1 MKSKSTFLIISP
13 RQGKNVARLA
23 DVLAVL
29 SAAGWKTDTALKEF
43 AGHTMELAKEAAEAS
58 YDLVIGYGGDGTL
71 NQVVNGVMA
80 AKRRRSIVG
89 LIPGGT
95 ANVWAHE
102 IGLPDHPVKASLL
115 LINSEGRKVDLG
127 HVGVDSLHL
136 PSMKNEPPGK
146 PSPPSGGRHHFLLM
160 AGLGIDAAVMR
171 RVSAPLKERIG
182 QAAVALAAAKELP
195 FQHAF
200 PIEIASSVAGG
211 ERAVLWKGEALQVI
225 VGNTRR
231 YGNIAEVTGDAHID
245 DGLLDVGI
253 ITAGDALSTIQ
264 QVLAALLHREPVHG
278 RSEYFRG
285 RRFWISAPASVGLQL
300 DGSRVKLKDYL
311 AEPDRAALG
320 ETENP
325 DAVLVT
331 YRFEAMPRALR
342 LAIPRAYDGVLFEG
356 GAGKEGEPEDGVGGD
371 TPGSEGGHQAE
382 PVDALLEE
390 GRKITVVAVGPN
402 PERKAAWIV
411 AGATPDK
418 DTGESKP
425 VAVRID
431 RDTRLATR
439 DGESLAPAAAANLS
453 EGSVIAVE
461 GKRSKRGV
469 IRAKRVVVV
478 R

>member
-1 MKSKSTFLIISP
+1 
-13 RQGKNVARLA
+13 
-23 DVLAVL
+23 
-29 SAAGWKTDTALKEF
+29 
-43 AGHTMELAKEAAEAS
+43 
-58 YDLVIGYGGDGTL
+58 
-71 NQVVNGVMA
+71 
-80 AKRRRSIVG
+80 
-89 LIPGGT
+89 
-95 ANVWAHE
+95 
-102 IGLPDHPVKASLL
+102 
-115 LINSEGRKVDLG
+115 
-127 HVGVDSLHL
+127 
-136 PSMKNEPPGK
+136 
-146 PSPPSGGRHHFLLM
+146 M

-200 PIEIASSVAGG
+200 PIEIASSVRGE

-253 ITAGDALSTIQ
+253 ITAGDPLSTIE

-285 RRFWISAPASVGLQL
+285 KRFWITAPASVGLQL

-325 DAVLVT
+325 EAVLVT
-331 YRFEAMPRALR
+331 YRFDAMPRALR
-342 LAIPRAYDGVLFEG
+342 VAIPRSYDGALFEG

-371 TPGSEGGHQAE
+371 TPGSEGGQQAE
-382 PVDALLEE
+382 PVDALQEE
-390 GRKITVVAVGPN
+390 GRKITVVAAGPN

-431 RDTRLATR
+431 RDTSLVTR
-439 DGESLAPAAAANLS
+439 DGESLAPAAAAKLS
-453 EGSVIAVE
+453 EGSVIVVE

-469 IRAKRVVVV
+469 IRAKRVLVAS
-478 R
+478 

>member
-1 MKSKSTFLIISP
+1 M
-13 RQGKNVARLA
+13 
-23 DVLAVL
+23 
-29 SAAGWKTDTALKEF
+29 
-43 AGHTMELAKEAAEAS
+43 
-58 YDLVIGYGGDGTL
+58 IGYGGDGTL

-80 AKRRRSIVG
+80 AKRRRSVVG

-102 IGLPDHPVKASLL
+102 IGLPDDPVKASLL
-115 LINSEGRKVDLG
+115 LVNSEGRKVDLG

-136 PSMKNEPPGK
+136 PSTKNEPPGK
-146 PSPPSGGRHHFLLM
+146 PRPPSGGRHHFLLM

-253 ITAGDALSTIQ
+253 ITAGDPLSTME
-264 QVLAALLHREPVHG
+264 QVLAALLHREPAHG

-285 RRFWISAPASVGLQL
+285 RRFWITAPASVGLQL

-311 AEPDRAALG
+311 AGPDRAALG
-320 ETENP
+320 EAEHP
-325 DAVLVT
+325 EAVLVT
-331 YRFEAMPRALR
+331 YRFDAMPKAVH
-342 LAIPRAYDGVLFEG
+342 LAIPRSYDGALFEG
-356 GAGKEGEPEDGVGGD
+356 GAGKEGEREDGVGGD
-371 TPGSEGGHQAE
+371 TPGSEGGRQAE

-390 GRKITVVAVGPN
+390 GRRITVVAVGPN
-402 PERKAAWIV
+402 PGAQGNLDRCRRDPGQGHRGVQARRRAHRPRHQAGHARRRV
-411 AGATPDK
+411 ACAGRR
-418 DTGESKP
+418 GE
-425 VAVRID
+425 AF
-431 RDTRLATR
+431 
-439 DGESLAPAAAANLS
+439 G
-453 EGSVIAVE
+453 
-461 GKRSKRGV
+461 GKRDRGG
-469 IRAKRVVVV
+469 REAKQARGDPGEASRRGELTSPNLTTASAALPPPVP
-478 R
+478 RPAPEATDAAMPRP

>member
-1 MKSKSTFLIISP
+1 MKRKSALLIISP
-13 RQGKNVARLA
+13 RRGKNVARLA

-43 AGHTMELAKEAAEAS
+43 AGHTMELAREVAEAG

-80 AKRRRSIVG
+80 AKRRRTVVG
-89 LIPGGT
+89 LVPGGT

-102 IGLPDHPVKASLL
+102 IGLPDHPVKAALL
-115 LINSEGRKVDLG
+115 LVNSEGRKVDLG
-127 HVGVDSLHL
+127 HVAVDSLHL
-136 PSMKNEPPGK
+136 PSSRNEASGK
-146 PSPPSGGRHHFLLM
+146 SGPPSGGRHHFLLM

-195 FQHAF
+195 FQRAF
-200 PIEIASSVAGG
+200 PIEIASAVPGG
-211 ERAVLWKGEALQVI
+211 KRAVLWKGEALQVV

-231 YGNIAEVTGDAHID
+231 YGNIAEVTGDARID
-245 DGLLDVGI
+245 DGLLDVAI
-253 ITAGDALSTIQ
+253 ITAGDPLSTIE

-300 DGSRVKLKDYL
+300 DGSRVKLDDYL
-311 AEPDRAALG
+311 AKPDRAALK
-320 ETENP
+320 EAESP
-325 DAVLVT
+325 EAVLVT
-331 YRFEAMPRALR
+331 WRFDAMPHAARV
-342 LAIPRAYDGVLFEG
+342 AIPRSDDGTLFEG
-356 GAGKEGEPEDGVGGD
+356 GAGTEGEPEVGGGAD
-371 TPGSEGGHQAE
+371 APASEGVQHVG
-382 PVDALLEE
+382 P
-390 GRKITVVAVGPN
+390 GRKVTVVAVGPN

-411 AGATPDK
+411 AGAAPDK

-431 RDTRLATR
+431 RDTRLVTPDEEA
-439 DGESLAPAAAANLS
+439 LAPAAAANLS
-453 EGSVIAVE
+453 EGSVIVVE

-469 IRAKRVVVV
+469 IRAKRVVVPSATPPAT
-478 R
+478 

>member
-1 MKSKSTFLIISP
+1 MKGKSALLIISP
-13 RQGKNVARLA
+13 RRGKNVARLA
-23 DVLAVL
+23 DLLAVL

-43 AGHTMELAKEAAEAS
+43 AGHTMALAREAAEAG

-80 AKRRRSIVG
+80 AKRRRSVVG

-102 IGLPDHPVKASLL
+102 IGLPDDPVKASLL

-136 PSMKNEPPGK
+136 PSTKNGPPGK
-146 PSPPSGGRHHFLLM
+146 PPSGRRHHFLLM

-200 PIEIASSVAGG
+200 PIEIASSVPGG

-245 DGLLDVGI
+245 DGLLDIGI
-253 ITAGDALSTIQ
+253 ITAGDPLSTIE
-264 QVLAALLHREPVHG
+264 QVLAALLHREPAHG

-285 RRFWISAPASVGLQL
+285 RRFWITAPASVGLQL

-311 AEPDRAALG
+311 AGPDRAALG
-320 ETENP
+320 EAEHP
-325 DAVLVT
+325 EAVPVT
-331 YRFEAMPRALR
+331 YRFDAMPKAVH
-342 LAIPRAYDGVLFEG
+342 LAIPRSYDGALFEG
-356 GAGKEGEPEDGVGGD
+356 GAGKEGEREDGVGGD
-371 TPGSEGGHQAE
+371 TLGSEGGRQAE

-402 PERKAAWIV
+402 PERKATWIV

-431 RDTRLATR
+431 RDTRLVTP
-439 DGESLAPAAAANLS
+439 DGESLAPAAVAKLS
-453 EGSVIAVE
+453 EGSAIVVE

-478 R
+478 S

>member
-1 MKSKSTFLIISP
+1 MKAKSALLIINP
-13 RQGKNVARLA
+13 RRGKNVARLS

-43 AGHTMELAKEAAEAS
+43 RGHTMELAKAATETG

-80 AKRRRSIVG
+80 AAKQRRSIVG

-102 IGLPDHPVKASLL
+102 IGLPDDPVKAALL
-115 LINSEGRKVDLG
+115 LVDSDGRKVDLG
-127 HVGVDSLHL
+127 HVGVDAVRTRSRSADPPRKRRL
-136 PSMKNEPPGK
+136 PC
-146 PSPPSGGRHHFLLM
+146 GGRSHFLLM

-182 QAAVALAAAKELP
+182 QAAVALAAVKELP

-211 ERAVLWKGEALQVI
+211 DRAVLWKGEALQVI

-253 ITAGDALSTIQ
+253 ITAGDALSTIE
-264 QVLAALLHREPVHG
+264 QVLAALLHREPAHG

-285 RRFWISAPASVGLQL
+285 RHFWITAPASVGLQL
-300 DGSRVKLKDYL
+300 DGSRVKLDDYL
-311 AEPDRAALG
+311 AKPDRAALK
-320 ETENP
+320 EAESP
-325 DAVLVT
+325 EAVLVT
-331 YRFEAMPRALR
+331 YRFDAMPRAVR
-342 LAIPRAYDGVLFEG
+342 MAIPRSYDGALFEG
-356 GAGKEGEPEDGVGGD
+356 GGGKESEPEVGGGAD
-371 TPGSEGGHQAE
+371 APASEGGQHVG
-382 PVDALLEE
+382 P
-390 GRKITVVAVGPN
+390 GRKVTVVAVGPN

-411 AGATPDK
+411 AGAAPDK
-418 DTGESKP
+418 DTGESKS

-431 RDTRLATR
+431 RDTRLVTPDEEA
-439 DGESLAPAAAANLS
+439 LAPAAAANLS
-453 EGSVIAVE
+453 EGSVIVVE

-469 IRAKRVVVV
+469 IRAKRVVVPSATPPAT
-478 R
+478 

>member
-1 MKSKSTFLIISP
+1 MKAKSAVLIISP

-23 DVLAVL
+23 DVLAVF

-43 AGHTMELAKEAAEAS
+43 AGHTMALAGEAADAG

-71 NQVVNGVMA
+71 NQIVNGVVA
-80 AKRRRSIVG
+80 AKRRRSVVG

-115 LINSEGRKVDLG
+115 LVDSEGRKVDLG
-127 HVGVDSLHL
+127 HVGVDALHL
-136 PSMKNEPPGK
+136 PFTKNEPPGK
-146 PSPPSGGRHHFLLM
+146 PRPPSGGRHHFLLM
-160 AGLGIDAAVMR
+160 AGLGVDAAVMR

-200 PIEIASSVAGG
+200 PIEIAGSAAGG
-211 ERAVLWKGEALQVI
+211 KRALLWKGEVLQVV

-231 YGNIAEVTGDAHID
+231 YGNIAEVTGDARID

-253 ITAGDALSTIQ
+253 ITAGDPLSTIE
-264 QVLAALLHREPVHG
+264 QVLSALLHREPAHG

-285 RRFWISAPASVGLQL
+285 RRFWITAPAAVGLQL

-311 AEPDRAALG
+311 ARPDRAALG
-320 ETENP
+320 EAEDG
-325 DAVLVT
+325 DAALVT
-331 YRFEAMPRALR
+331 YRFDAMPRAVR
-342 LAIPRAYDGVLFEG
+342 MAIPRSYDGALFEG
-356 GAGKEGEPEDGVGGD
+356 GAGKASEPDGGIMAD
-371 TPGSEGGHQAE
+371 APGSEGGQPAE
-382 PVDALLEE
+382 PVDALLEQ
-390 GRKITVVAVGPN
+390 GRRITVVAVGPN
-402 PERKAAWIV
+402 PEREAGWIV

-431 RDTRLATR
+431 RDASLVTPEGEPLAH
-439 DGESLAPAAAANLS
+439 AAVAKLS
-453 EGSVIAVE
+453 EGSVIVVE

-469 IRAKRVVVV
+469 VRAKRVIV
-478 R
+478 